1 MKDENDTSKRNANS
15 DWAKAAYTDV
25 LIFYFYE
32 SKDIKH
38 QNKYFQKNMIYQ
50 N

>member
-1 MKDENDTSKRNANS
+1 MIIQVKEMQIRTGRKL
-15 DWAKAAYTDV
+15 
-25 LIFYFYE
+25 LIRMFRFSTFIYE